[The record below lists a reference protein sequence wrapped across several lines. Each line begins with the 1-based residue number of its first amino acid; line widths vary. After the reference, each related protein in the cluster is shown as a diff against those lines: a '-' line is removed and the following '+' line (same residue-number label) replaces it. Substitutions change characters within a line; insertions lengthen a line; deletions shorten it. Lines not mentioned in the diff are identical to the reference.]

1 LVKLNSKL
9 NGNVFCFYKDD
20 TNKGDEIVALI
31 CGNQGIRN
39 ITPGM
44 DFSFKV
50 EIDLD
55 QIGKDNFLTYVK
67 ELFFEFDIELSV
79 EEVSV

>member
-31 CGNQGIRN
+31 CGNQG
-39 ITPGM
+39 
-44 DFSFKV
+44 
-50 EIDLD
+50 
-55 QIGKDNFLTYVK
+55 KDNFLTYVK